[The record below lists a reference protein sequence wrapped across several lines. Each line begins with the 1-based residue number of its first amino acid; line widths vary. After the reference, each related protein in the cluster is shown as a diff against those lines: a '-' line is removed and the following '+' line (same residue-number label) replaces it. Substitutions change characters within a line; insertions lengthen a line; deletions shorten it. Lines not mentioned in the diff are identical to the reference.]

1 MKSLII
7 KTGAVIILA
16 FAVSSCGK
24 DALRSYDS
32 QQQLNAVEDV
42 NDPFLLSS
50 IIKQT
55 AVFYAGMGYDDSRL
69 PGAVQYMERNFQGG
83 DNYYQ
88 GFKNPVDDG
97 HSLYPAMN
105 ILKLIDGAIGLA
117 DKRGSLTHKGIFK
130 IFRSLLFSFM
140 TDFYGD
146 IYYSE
151 ALKGREGILYP
162 KYDKQAD
169 IYTGLLAELEEANT
183 LIKQG
188 TETLS
193 PTYDLMYAGDKE
205 KWQKFANSLKL
216 RLLMRASKKLADAGA
231 QMTAIVNDPSGH
243 PIFTSTDDNAAI
255 PFIGTTSD
263 NSWKG
268 GKLNWDY
275 TEFDRR
281 RPGKTLADKL
291 NVLNDP
297 RLSIWLA
304 PVEKPWTSN
313 PALNGV
319 TVTTTDANGFTD
331 ESTWEYL
338 DRTNPDIQGQSA
350 NILDSNKLYVGFIAG
365 MYGDFLNGNG
375 HYDIANGGIFGNF
388 KVSRFSQLFRQ
399 NVHPLLKATIMNS
412 DEVQFILAEAAV
424 KGLITGDADT
434 YYREG
439 ITLSMQRWSIDDGKI
454 ATYLAQPSI
463 DLPGV
468 TQGDLVQIA
477 DQKWL
482 ALFTVASETYLDI
495 RRTGLPN
502 IFNNGLLTTYPFPL
516 RYIYPGAELGQNVDA
531 YNAGVATLAPA
542 IDNQFSKM
550 WLLQ

>member
-1 MKSLII
+1 MKSLIR
-7 KTGAVIILA
+7 KLAVLVLISCFTA
-16 FAVSSCGK
+16 SCGK
-24 DALRSYDS
+24 DSLRSYDA

-42 NDPFLLSS
+42 NDAFLLSS

-55 AVFYAGMGYDDSRL
+55 SLFYSVKGYDDSRL

-88 GFKNPVDDG
+88 GFKYPTDD
-97 HSLYPAMN
+97 LYTAMN
-105 ILKLIDGAIGLA
+105 VLKLIDGAIGLA
-117 DKRGSLTHKGIFK
+117 DKRGSVSHKGIFK
-130 IFRSLLFSFM
+130 IFRALLFSFM
-140 TDFYGD
+140 TDYYGD

-169 IYTGLLAELEEANT
+169 IYTGLLTELEDANT

-188 TETLS
+188 TESIS
-193 PTYDLMYAGDKE
+193 PTYDLMYGGDKV

-216 RLLMRASKKLADAGA
+216 RLLMRASKKITTAGA
-231 QMTAIVNDPSGH
+231 QIGAIVNDPSGH
-243 PIFTSTDDNAAI
+243 PIFTDNGDNAAI
-255 PFIGTTSD
+255 SYVGTTKE
-263 NSWKG
+263 NSWG
-268 GKLNWDY
+268 GGRLNWDY
-275 TEFDRR
+275 SEFDRR
-281 RPGKTLADKL
+281 RPSKTLADKL
-291 NVLNDP
+291 YSLNDP
-297 RLSIWLA
+297 RLPIWLA

-331 ESTWEYL
+331 QSTWEYL
-338 DRTNPDIQGQSA
+338 NRSNPVIAAQSA

-375 HYDIANGGIFGNF
+375 HYDVTNGGIFGNF

-399 NVHPLLKATIMNS
+399 NAHPLLKATIMNS

-424 KGLITGDADT
+424 KGYVNGNADT

-439 ITLSMQRWSIDDGKI
+439 ISLSMDRWGVSGSHIT
-454 ATYLAQPSI
+454 TYLAQPAI
-463 DLPGV
+463 TLPGNDD
-468 TQGDLVQIA
+468 GKLVKIA

-482 ALFTVASETYLDI
+482 ALFTVAAETYLDI
-495 RRTGLPN
+495 RRTQLPN
-502 IFNNGLLTTYPFPL
+502 IFNNGLLATYPFPL
-516 RYIYPGAELGQNVDA
+516 RFIYPGAELGQNADA
-531 YNAGVATLAPA
+531 YNAGVATLSPA
-542 IDNQFSKM
+542 VDNQFSKM

>member
-1 MKSLII
+1 MKSLIKKLSALVLI
-7 KTGAVIILA
+7 SC
-16 FAVSSCGK
+16 FAASCGK
-24 DALRSYDS
+24 DSLRTYDA

-42 NDPFLLSS
+42 NDAFLLSS

-55 AVFYAGMGYDDSRL
+55 CLFYSVRGYDDSRL
-69 PGAVQYMERNFQGG
+69 PGAVQYMVRNFQGG

-88 GFKNPVDDG
+88 SFKYPTDD
-97 HSLYPAMN
+97 LYAAMN

-117 DKRGSLTHKGIFK
+117 DKRGSVTHRGIFK
-130 IFRSLLFSFM
+130 VFRSLLFSFM
-140 TDFYGD
+140 TDYYGD

-169 IYTGLLAELEEANT
+169 IYTGLLADLEEANT
-183 LIKQG
+183 LIKEG
-188 TETLS
+188 TESIS
-193 PTYDLMYAGDKE
+193 PTYDLMYGGDKL

-216 RLLMRASKKLADAGA
+216 RLLMRASKKIPDAGA

-243 PIFTSTDDNAAI
+243 PIFMDNDDNAAI
-255 PFIGTTSD
+255 SYIGTTKE
-263 NSWKG
+263 NSWG
-268 GKLNWDY
+268 GGRLNWDY
-275 TEFDRR
+275 SEFDRR
-281 RPGKTLADKL
+281 RPSKTLADKL
-291 NVLNDP
+291 YSLNDP
-297 RLSIWLA
+297 RLPIWLA

-319 TVTTTDANGFTD
+319 TISTTDANGFTD
-331 ESTWEYL
+331 KSTWEYL
-338 DRTNPDIQGQSA
+338 NRGDTNVIAQSA
-350 NILDSNKLYVGFIAG
+350 NIIDSNKLYAGFIAG

-375 HYDIANGGIFGNF
+375 HYDVANGGIFGNF

-399 NVHPLLKATIMNS
+399 NSHDLLKATIMNS

-424 KGLITGDADT
+424 KGYVSGNADT

-439 ITLSMQRWSIDDGKI
+439 ISLSMDRWGVAASDIT
-454 ATYLAQPSI
+454 TYLAQSAI
-463 DLPGV
+463 TLPGNDA
-468 TQGDLVQIA
+468 GNLVKIA

-482 ALFTVASETYLDI
+482 ALFTVAAETYLDI
-495 RRTGLPN
+495 RRTQLPN

-516 RYIYPGAELGQNVDA
+516 RFIYPGAELGQNVDA
-531 YNAGVATLAPA
+531 YNAGVAGLSPA
-542 IDNQFSKM
+542 VDNQFSKM

>member
-1 MKSLII
+1 MNSFI
-7 KTGAVIILA
+7 KKLGTLVLLSC
-16 FAVSSCGK
+16 FAASCGK
-24 DALRSYDS
+24 DALRTYDA

-50 IIKQT
+50 VIKQT
-55 AVFYAGMGYDDSRL
+55 ALFYQVRGYADSRF

-88 GFKNPVDDG
+88 GFKYPVDD
-97 HSLYPAMN
+97 LYAAMN
-105 ILKLIDGAIGLA
+105 ILKLVDGAIGLA

-140 TDFYGD
+140 TDYYGD

-162 KYDKQAD
+162 KYDKQED

-188 TETLS
+188 TETVS
-193 PTYDLMYAGDKE
+193 PTYDLMYAGDKT

-216 RLLMRASKKLADAGA
+216 RLLMRASKKLSDAGA

-243 PIFTSTDDNAAI
+243 PIFTEIGDNAAI
-255 PFIGTTSD
+255 SYIGTTRD
-263 NSWKG
+263 NSWG
-268 GKLNWDY
+268 GGRLNWDY

-281 RPGKTLADKL
+281 RPAKTLADKL
-291 NVLNDP
+291 TDLNDP
-297 RLSIWLA
+297 RLPIWFA

-313 PALNGV
+313 PALDGV
-319 TVTTTDANGFTD
+319 TVTTTDPNGFTD
-331 ESTWEYL
+331 ESTWEYI
-338 DRTNPDIQGQSA
+338 DWTNPDIAAQSA
-350 NILDSNKLYVGFIAG
+350 NLIDSNKLYVGFIPG

-399 NVHPLLKATIMNS
+399 NEHPLLKATIMNS

-424 KGLITGDADT
+424 KGLVSGDADT
-434 YYREG
+434 YYRDG
-439 ITLSMQRWSIDDGKI
+439 IALSMERWDIPESKI
-454 ATYLAQPSI
+454 TTYLAQGSI
-463 DLPGV
+463 TLPGDD
-468 TQGDLVQIA
+468 TGDLAKIA

-482 ALFTVASETYLDI
+482 ALFTVAAETYLDI
-495 RRTGLPN
+495 RRTQLPN

-516 RYIYPGAELGQNVDA
+516 RFIYPGAELGQNVDA
-531 YNAGVATLAPA
+531 YNAGVATLSPA
-542 IDNQFSKM
+542 VDNQFSKM

>member
-1 MKSLII
+1 MKSII
-7 KTGAVIILA
+7 KKLGVLVLISC
-16 FAVSSCGK
+16 FAASCGK
-24 DALRSYDS
+24 DALRSYDA

-55 AVFYAGMGYDDSRL
+55 SLFYSVRGYDDSRL

-88 GFKNPVDDG
+88 NFKYPTDD
-97 HSLYPAMN
+97 LYAAMN

-117 DKRGSLTHKGIFK
+117 DKRNSTTYKGIFK
-130 IFRSLLFSFM
+130 VFRSLLFSFM
-140 TDFYGD
+140 TDYYGD
-146 IYYSE
+146 IYYTE
-151 ALKGREGILYP
+151 ALKGRDGILYP

-188 TETLS
+188 TES
-193 PTYDLMYAGDKE
+193 VSSTYDLMYGGDKV

-216 RLLMRASKKLADAGA
+216 RLLMRGSKKIADAGA
-231 QMTAIVNDPSGH
+231 QISAIVNDPSGH
-243 PIFTSTDDNAAI
+243 PIFTDNHDNAAI
-255 PFIGTTSD
+255 SYIGTTRE
-263 NSWKG
+263 NSWG
-268 GKLNWDY
+268 GGRLNWDY

-281 RPGKTLADKL
+281 RPTKTLADKL
-291 NVLNDP
+291 YSLNDP
-297 RLSIWLA
+297 RLHIWLA
-304 PVEKPWTSN
+304 PVEKPWTSD

-319 TVTTTDANGFTD
+319 TVSTTDANGYTD

-338 DRTNPDIQGQSA
+338 DKTNADIAAQSA

-375 HYDIANGGIFGNF
+375 HYDVANGGIYGNF

-399 NVHPLLKATIMNS
+399 NSHDLLKATIMNS
-412 DEVQFILAEAAV
+412 DEVQFILGEAAV
-424 KGLITGDADT
+424 KGYISGNADG
-434 YYREG
+434 YYRKG
-439 ITLSMQRWSIDDGKI
+439 IFLSMDRWGIDGSDI
-454 ATYLAQPSI
+454 SAYLAQPAI
-463 DLPGV
+463 TLPG
-468 TQGDLVQIA
+468 GHDANLAKIA

-482 ALFTVASETYLDI
+482 ALFTVATETYLDI
-495 RRTGLPN
+495 RRTQLPN
-502 IFNNGLLTTYPFPL
+502 IFSNGLLTTYPFPL
-516 RYIYPGAELGQNVDA
+516 RFIYPGAELGQNVDA
-531 YNAGVATLAPA
+531 YNAGVATLSPA
-542 IDNQFSKM
+542 VDNQFSKM

>member
-1 MKSLII
+1 MKSFI
-7 KTGAVIILA
+7 KKLGALVLLSC
-16 FAVSSCGK
+16 FASCSK
-24 DALRSYDS
+24 DALRSYDA

-50 IIKQT
+50 VIKQT
-55 AVFYAGMGYDDSRL
+55 TLFYQGMGYDNSRL

-88 GFKNPVDDG
+88 NFKYPTDD
-97 HSLYPAMN
+97 LYAAMN
-105 ILKLIDGAIGLA
+105 ILKLVDGAIGLA
-117 DKRGSLTHKGIFK
+117 DKRGSLAYKGIFK

-162 KYDKQAD
+162 KYDKQED
-169 IYTGLLAELEEANT
+169 IYTGLLAELDEANT

-188 TETLS
+188 TEDIS
-193 PTYDLMYAGDKE
+193 PTYDLMYAGDKI

-216 RLLMRASKKLADAGA
+216 RLLMRASKKIGDVGA
-231 QMTAIVNDPSGH
+231 KMTAIVGNPAET
-243 PIFTSTDDNAAI
+243 PIFTGNDDNAAI
-255 PFIGTTSD
+255 PFVGTTKD

-275 TEFDRR
+275 SEFDRR
-281 RPGKTLADKL
+281 RPAKTLADKL
-291 NVLNDP
+291 NSLNDP
-297 RLSIWLA
+297 RLPIWLA

-319 TVTTTDANGFTD
+319 KISTTDANGFTD
-331 ESTWEYL
+331 ESTWEYIN
-338 DRTNPDIQGQSA
+338 RSNPDIAAQSA
-350 NILDSNKLYVGFIAG
+350 NLLDSNKLYIGFIAG

-399 NVHPLLKATIMNS
+399 NAHPLLRATIMNS

-424 KGLITGDADT
+424 KGLISGDADA
-434 YYREG
+434 YYRNG
-439 ITLSMQRWSIDDGKI
+439 ISLSMERWGIPDSKI
-454 ATYLAQPSI
+454 NPYLAQAI
-463 DLPGV
+463 IALPGDNN
-468 TQGDLVQIA
+468 GKLVKIA

-482 ALFTVASETYLDI
+482 ALFMVASEAYLDI
-495 RRTGLPN
+495 RRTQLPN

-516 RYIYPGAELGQNVDA
+516 RFIYPGAELGQNVDA
-531 YNAGVATLAPA
+531 YNAGVATLSPPL
-542 IDNQFSKM
+542 DNQFSKM

>member
-1 MKSLII
+1 MKSLIRKLGVLVLI
-7 KTGAVIILA
+7 SCFTA
-16 FAVSSCGK
+16 SCGK
-24 DALRSYDS
+24 DSLRTYDA

-55 AVFYAGMGYDDSRL
+55 SLFYSVKGYDDSRL

-83 DNYYQ
+83 DNSYQ
-88 GFKNPVDDG
+88 GFKYPTDD
-97 HSLYPAMN
+97 LYAAMN
-105 ILKLIDGAIGLA
+105 VLKLIDGAIGLA
-117 DKRGSLTHKGIFK
+117 DKRGSVSHKGIFK
-130 IFRSLLFSFM
+130 IFRALLFSFM
-140 TDFYGD
+140 TDYYGD

-169 IYTGLLAELEEANT
+169 IYTGLLTELEEANT

-188 TETLS
+188 TESIS
-193 PTYDLMYAGDKE
+193 PTYDLMYGGDKL

-216 RLLMRASKKLADAGA
+216 RLLMRASKKITTAGA
-231 QMTAIVNDPSGH
+231 QIGAIVNDPSGH
-243 PIFTSTDDNAAI
+243 PIFTDNGDNAAI
-255 PFIGTTSD
+255 SYIGTTKE
-263 NSWKG
+263 NSWGG

-275 TEFDRR
+275 SEFDRR
-281 RPGKTLADKL
+281 RPAKTLADKL
-291 NVLNDP
+291 YSLNDP
-297 RLSIWLA
+297 RLPIWLA

-338 DRTNPDIQGQSA
+338 NRSNPVIAAQSA

-375 HYDIANGGIFGNF
+375 HYDVTNGGTVGNF

-399 NVHPLLKATIMNS
+399 NSHPLLKATIMNS

-424 KGLITGDADT
+424 KGYVTGNADT

-439 ITLSMQRWSIDDGKI
+439 ISLSMDRWGVSGSHTT
-454 ATYLAQPSI
+454 TYLAQPAI
-463 DLPGV
+463 TLPGNDD
-468 TQGDLVQIA
+468 GKLAKIA

-482 ALFTVASETYLDI
+482 ALFTVAAETYLDI
-495 RRTGLPN
+495 RRTQLPN

-516 RYIYPGAELGQNVDA
+516 RFIYPGAELGQNAAA
-531 YNAGVATLAPA
+531 YNAPTV
-542 IDNQFSKM
+542 DNQFSKM

>member
-1 MKSLII
+1 MKSLTKKLGVLVLISC
-7 KTGAVIILA
+7 
-16 FAVSSCGK
+16 FAASCGK
-24 DALRSYDS
+24 DSLRTYDA

-42 NDPFLLSS
+42 NDAFLLSS

-55 AVFYAGMGYDDSRL
+55 CLFYSVKGYDDSRL

-88 GFKNPVDDG
+88 GFKSPAND
-97 HSLYPAMN
+97 LYSAMN

-117 DKRGSLTHKGIFK
+117 DKRGSVTHKGIFK

-140 TDFYGD
+140 TDYYGD

-162 KYDKQAD
+162 KYDKQSD
-169 IYTGLLAELEEANT
+169 IYAGLLAELEEANS

-188 TETLS
+188 TEPLS
-193 PTYDLMYAGDKE
+193 PTYDLMYGGDKV

-216 RLLMRASKKLADAGA
+216 RLLMRASKKIADAGA
-231 QMTAIVNDPSGH
+231 QMTAIINDPSGH
-243 PIFTSTDDNAAI
+243 PVFMSSSDNAAI
-255 PFIGTTSD
+255 SYIGTTRE
-263 NSWKG
+263 NSWG
-268 GKLNWDY
+268 GGRLNWEY
-275 TEFDRR
+275 SEYDRR
-281 RPGKTLADKL
+281 RPSKTLADKL
-291 NVLNDP
+291 NSLNDP
-297 RLSIWLA
+297 RLPVWLA

-313 PALNGV
+313 AALDGV
-319 TVTTTDANGFTD
+319 NISTTDANGFTD

-338 DRTNPDIQGQSA
+338 DRRNPVIAAQAA
-350 NILDSNKLYVGFIAG
+350 NILDSNKLYVGFIPG

-375 HYDIANGGIFGNF
+375 HYDVANGGIFGNF

-399 NVHPLLKATIMNS
+399 NSDDLLKATIMNS

-424 KGLITGDADT
+424 KGLVTGDADA

-439 ITLSMQRWSIDDGKI
+439 IDLSMNRWGIPNSKI
-454 ATYLAQPSI
+454 TTYLAQASI
-463 DLPGV
+463 QLPA
-468 TQGDLVQIA
+468 DNNDKLAKIA

-482 ALFTVASETYLDI
+482 ALFTVATETYLDI
-495 RRTGLPN
+495 RRTQLPN

-516 RYIYPGAELGQNVDA
+516 RFIYPGAELGQNVDA
-531 YNAGVATLAPA
+531 YNAGVATLSPA
-542 IDNQFSKM
+542 VDNQFSKI
-550 WLLQ
+550 WLLR

>member
-1 MKSLII
+1 MKSLI
-7 KTGAVIILA
+7 KKLGALVLISCFTA
-16 FAVSSCGK
+16 SCGK
-24 DALRSYDS
+24 DPLRTYDA

-55 AVFYAGMGYDDSRL
+55 SLFYSVKGYDDSRL

-88 GFKNPVDDG
+88 GFKYPTDD
-97 HSLYPAMN
+97 LYAAMN

-117 DKRGSLTHKGIFK
+117 DKRGSVTHKGIFK

-140 TDFYGD
+140 TDYYGD

-183 LIKQG
+183 LIKDG
-188 TETLS
+188 TESVS
-193 PTYDLMYAGDKE
+193 PTYDLMYGGDKL

-216 RLLMRASKKLADAGA
+216 RLLMRTSKKITDVGT
-231 QMTAIVNDPSGH
+231 QISAIVNDPSGH
-243 PIFTSTDDNAAI
+243 PIFMDNGDNAAI
-255 PFIGTTSD
+255 SYVGTTKE
-263 NSWKG
+263 NSWG
-268 GKLNWDY
+268 GGRLNWDY
-275 TEFDRR
+275 SEFDRR
-281 RPGKTLADKL
+281 RPSKTLADKL
-291 NVLNDP
+291 NSLNDP

-313 PALNGV
+313 PALNRV
-319 TVTTTDANGFTD
+319 TFLTTDANGYTD
-331 ESTWEYL
+331 ESTWEYI
-338 DRTNPDIQGQSA
+338 DRTNPDIAAQAS
-350 NILDSNKLYVGFIAG
+350 NILDSNKIYTGFIAG
-365 MYGDFLNGNG
+365 MYGDYQYGNGN
-375 HYDIANGGIFGNF
+375 YDNTNAGIYGNF

-399 NVHPLLKATIMNS
+399 NADPLLKATIMNS

-424 KGLITGDADT
+424 KGYVSGNADT

-439 ITLSMQRWSIDDGKI
+439 ISLSMDRWGIDGNNI
-454 ATYLAQPSI
+454 STYLAQSVI
-463 DLPGV
+463 TLPGNID
-468 TQGDLVQIA
+468 GNLVKIA

-482 ALFTVASETYLDI
+482 ALFTVAAEAYLDI
-495 RRTGLPN
+495 RRTQLPN
-502 IFNNGLLTTYPFPL
+502 IFSNGLLTTYPFPL
-516 RYIYPGAELGQNVDA
+516 RFIYPGAELGQNVDA
-531 YNAGVATLAPA
+531 YNAGVGTLSPA
-542 IDNQFSKM
+542 VDNQFSKM